1 MTNQRSLDQV
11 NRKQSG
17 DHSTEPEIK
26 VYEIP
31 DEESEVGQRTI
42 LLLDDE
48 SQVATVLKDF
58 LESRSF
64 HVTTAKDGVEG
75 LKKIMASDFDVILCD
90 LMMPN
95 LPGDMFYL
103 AVERTKPQLC
113 KKFIFMTGY
122 QSDPKWQ
129 AFIKK
134 VKGVVLAKP
143 FEFRLL
149 LETITR
155 VLITS

>member
-1 MTNQRSLDQV
+1 MTTQRSLDRV
-11 NRKQSG
+11 NRKQVADS
-17 DHSTEPEIK
+17 SPEAELK
-26 VYEIP
+26 VYEIS
-31 DEESEVGQRTI
+31 DEDAAAGQRTI

-48 SQVATVLKDF
+48 SQVAAVLKDY

-75 LKKIMASDFDVILCD
+75 LKKIMASNFDVILCD

-103 AVERTKPQLC
+103 AVQRTKPQLC

-122 QSDPKWQ
+122 PSDPKWQ
-129 AFIKK
+129 AFISR

-143 FEFRLL
+143 FEFQLL
-149 LETITR
+149 LESITR
-155 VLITS
+155 VLIAS

>member
-1 MTNQRSLDQV
+1 MTTPRSLDEV
-11 NRKQSG
+11 NSKQYAGASP
-17 DHSTEPEIK
+17 EPELK

-31 DEESEVGQRTI
+31 DEDAAVGQRTI

-48 SQVATVLKDF
+48 SQVAAVLKDY

-64 HVTTAKDGVEG
+64 HVTTAKDGLEG

-122 QSDPKWQ
+122 AGDPKWQ
-129 AFIKK
+129 AFINR
-134 VKGVVLAKP
+134 VKGVVLARP
-143 FEFRLL
+143 FEFHLL
-149 LETITR
+149 LESITR
-155 VLITS
+155 VLIAS

>member
-1 MTNQRSLDQV
+1 MTTQTSPDQV
-11 NRKQSG
+11 IRKQNAGASP
-17 DHSTEPEIK
+17 EPELK

-31 DEESEVGQRTI
+31 DEESEVGQRTV

-48 SQVATVLKDF
+48 SQVAAVLKDY

-103 AVERTKPQLC
+103 AVERTKPLLC

-122 QSDPKWQ
+122 SGDPKWQ
-129 AFIKK
+129 TFITR
-134 VKGVVLAKP
+134 VKGVVLTKP
-143 FEFRLL
+143 FDFQLL
-149 LETITR
+149 LESITR
-155 VLITS
+155 VLIAS

>member
-1 MTNQRSLDQV
+1 M
-11 NRKQSG
+11 
-17 DHSTEPEIK
+17 
-26 VYEIP
+26 
-31 DEESEVGQRTI
+31 GQRTV

-48 SQVATVLKDF
+48 SQVAAVLKDY

-95 LPGDMFYL
+95 LPGDMFYT
-103 AVERTKPQLC
+103 AVQRTKPQLC
-113 KKFIFMTGY
+113 KRFIFMTGY

-129 AFIKK
+129 AFISK

-149 LETITR
+149 LESITR
-155 VLITS
+155 VLIAS

>member
-1 MTNQRSLDQV
+1 MTTQTSPDQV
-11 NRKQSG
+11 IRKQNAGPSP
-17 DHSTEPEIK
+17 EPELK

-31 DEESEVGQRTI
+31 DEESEVGQRTV

-48 SQVATVLKDF
+48 SQVAAVLKDY

-122 QSDPKWQ
+122 AGDPKWQ
-129 AFIKK
+129 AFISR

-143 FEFRLL
+143 FEFHLL
-149 LETITR
+149 LESITR
-155 VLITS
+155 VLIAS

>member
-1 MTNQRSLDQV
+1 MTTQRSLDQV
-11 NRKQSG
+11 IRKQNASA
-17 DHSTEPEIK
+17 SPEAELK

-31 DEESEVGQRTI
+31 DEESQMRQRTI

-48 SQVATVLKDF
+48 SQVAAVLKDY

-75 LKKIMASDFDVILCD
+75 LKKIMASNFDVILCD

-103 AVERTKPQLC
+103 AVQRTKPQLC

-122 QSDPKWQ
+122 AGDPKWQ
-129 AFIKK
+129 AFITR

-143 FEFRLL
+143 FEFQLL
-149 LETITR
+149 LESITR

>member
-1 MTNQRSLDQV
+1 M
-11 NRKQSG
+11 
-17 DHSTEPEIK
+17 
-26 VYEIP
+26 
-31 DEESEVGQRTI
+31 GQRTV

-48 SQVATVLKDF
+48 SQVATVLKDY
-58 LESRSF
+58 LEFRSF

-113 KKFIFMTGY
+113 KRFIFMTGY
-122 QSDPKWQ
+122 AGDPKWQ
-129 AFIKK
+129 AFIKR
-134 VKGVVLAKP
+134 VKGVELAKP
-143 FEFRLL
+143 FEFHLL
-149 LETITR
+149 LESITR
-155 VLITS
+155 VLIAS

>member
-1 MTNQRSLDQV
+1 MTTQRSLDQV
-11 NRKQSG
+11 NRKQEADVSPE
-17 DHSTEPEIK
+17 TELK

-31 DEESEVGQRTI
+31 EEESEAGQRTI
-42 LLLDDE
+42 LLLEDE
-48 SQVATVLKDF
+48 GQVATVLKNY

-64 HVTTAKDGVEG
+64 HVTSAKDGVEG

-95 LPGDMFYL
+95 LPGDMFYT
-103 AVERTKPQLC
+103 AVQRTKPQLC
-113 KKFIFMTGY
+113 KRFIFMTGY
-122 QSDPKWQ
+122 PSDPKWQ
-129 AFIKK
+129 AFISK

-149 LETITR
+149 LESITR